1 MKHIHE
7 NAERVE
13 LIQQKLDEIPGNTED
28 IKMHS
33 VMSLLSEN
41 LEFKI

>member
-1 MKHIHE
+1 MKHIH
-7 NAERVE
+7 RVE
-13 LIQQKLDEIPGNTED
+13 LIQKKIDEISGNTED

-33 VMSLLSEN
+33 VKSLLSEN